1 MSPRRFSGRQ
11 FGLFG
16 ACPDRKF
23 CAVHV
28 RCHSRQPDRK
38 PPAVCGSAPV
48 GRTKFADARVCKGA
62 HQQEPLAT
70 TTKRVIKLHFMQV
83 RVNVPDRLAAE
94 AQARGVS
101 LEMYVEEMLAQQIIG
116 PEGET
121 LHESVSEAID
131 RIRELRKQN
140 RLGGLKTKDL
150 IHEGHKY

>member
-1 MSPRRFSGRQ
+1 
-11 FGLFG
+11 
-16 ACPDRKF
+16 
-23 CAVHV
+23 
-28 RCHSRQPDRK
+28 
-38 PPAVCGSAPV
+38 
-48 GRTKFADARVCKGA
+48 
-62 HQQEPLAT
+62 
-70 TTKRVIKLHFMQV
+70 MQV

-121 LHESVSEAID
+121 LHESVSDAID

>member
-1 MSPRRFSGRQ
+1 
-11 FGLFG
+11 
-16 ACPDRKF
+16 
-23 CAVHV
+23 
-28 RCHSRQPDRK
+28 
-38 PPAVCGSAPV
+38 
-48 GRTKFADARVCKGA
+48 
-62 HQQEPLAT
+62 
-70 TTKRVIKLHFMQV
+70 MQV

-101 LEMYVEEMLAQQIIG
+101 LEMYVEEMLAQQISG

-121 LHESVSEAID
+121 LHESVSDAID

>member
-1 MSPRRFSGRQ
+1 
-11 FGLFG
+11 
-16 ACPDRKF
+16 
-23 CAVHV
+23 
-28 RCHSRQPDRK
+28 
-38 PPAVCGSAPV
+38 
-48 GRTKFADARVCKGA
+48 
-62 HQQEPLAT
+62 
-70 TTKRVIKLHFMQV
+70 MQV

-131 RIRELRKQN
+131 RIRELRRQN